1 MKNILIQTGAIAAL
15 AFLAESSASAASF
28 TISTPQTSAETLG
41 PGAGQTG
48 TITDTGS
55 LTVSG
60 GTNAVTITGN
70 NATLTNLGALEQTGT
85 GRAIRDNTGV
95 TGLTVT
101 NGSSTNSTA
110 VMQTADGDVIQ
121 MNKSPPASP

>member
-1 MKNILIQTGAIAAL
+1 MKNLLIQTGAIAAFAL
-15 AFLAESSASAASF
+15 FAESGASAANF
-28 TISTPQTSAETLG
+28 NITGPSTTAQTLG
-41 PGAGQTG
+41 SGAGQTG

-70 NATLTNLGALEQTGT
+70 NATLTNLGTLEQTGT

-95 TGLTVT
+95 TGLIDQQRQRHEFD
-101 NGSSTNSTA
+101 A
-110 VMQTADGDVIQ
+110 R
-121 MNKSPPASP
+121 